1 MRREISN
8 PLHPQRVLPMNKEP
22 YHQPLLTRHRLRRAA
37 ATKTAG
43 ECALLLVFSEGMA
56 AGVELTISNAGT
68 NVVVSWPASATDF
81 VLESSS
87 SLATGWTAVAAA
99 PATNQQVVSVTLP
112 IAGTQEFFRL
122 KDAISEK
129 DPGEKDP
136 NADKDPTEKDPATD
150 KSAEG
155 GGP

>member
-1 MRREISN
+1 MRKT
-8 PLHPQRVLPMNKEP
+8 NKEP
-22 YHQPLLTRHRLRRAA
+22 YHQPLLTRHSLPRVIAA
-37 ATKTAG
+37 KTAS

-56 AGVELTISNAGT
+56 SGVELKINKVGT
-68 NVVVSWPASATDF
+68 NVVVSWPASATNL

-87 SLATGWTAVAAA
+87 SLATGWTAVATA

-112 IAGTQEFFRL
+112 IAVTHQFFRL

-129 DPGEKDP
+129 DPNEKDP
-136 NADKDPTEKDPATD
+136 NADKDPFEKDPITD

>member
-1 MRREISN
+1 
-8 PLHPQRVLPMNKEP
+8 MNKEP
-22 YHQPLLTRHRLRRAA
+22 YHQPLLTRHSLPRVMAV
-37 ATKTAG
+37 KTAG
-43 ECALLLVFSEGMA
+43 ECALLLVLSEGMPS
-56 AGVELTISNAGT
+56 GVELKINKVGT
-68 NVVVSWPASATDF
+68 NVVVSWPASATNL

-87 SLATGWTAVAAA
+87 SLATGWTAVATA

-136 NADKDPTEKDPATD
+136 SADKDPTEKDPATD